1 MKNIGLDI
9 NLIKTEKD
17 LNQALGFVKS
27 IEDQVFQKQF
37 GDTLKKKE
45 TAKVFDLEGK
55 QLDTKKP
62 IMGGTQSEEDIL
74 QKSIKKNIDEATEKG
89 DFRGIANQVLRDPE
103 IAKAFKEAKEA
114 EALANERALQTT
126 PIPLDTIQYQGPDI
140 QKMTGPEKQKYL
152 ITDDKQTAELLKRGY
167 TFDDIIYAQDNY
179 GLTAKEIME
188 EAKGATKKDPFPF
201 QSGGRAG
208 FKMGRRAFLKL
219 IGGVGAGIGALK
231 SGMLNL
237 IGKEAAPQVAKE
249 VVEQTTKSTP
259 PPYFFE
265 LANKIKSLGKPDKV
279 TYADRV
285 EIHRYTGKNGDE
297 YELVEDLSTGDMK
310 ITKDKLGSAGSGEE
324 TYEGVMDRSVLEYKK
339 GDVNVDPDRK
349 IASKSPD
356 EYDEY
361 KVEFDVDGTEAE
373 ADDISEFIKKEI
385 IEEVNQQAPKI
396 KKASGGVAYML
407 GE

>member
-1 MKNIGLDI
+1 MSKKVLY
-9 NLIKTEKD
+9 
-17 LNQALGFVKS
+17 
-27 IEDQVFQKQF
+27 
-37 GDTLKKKE
+37 DTLFRKIALESAKKKGSNVVDIGKDIQE
-45 TAKVFDLEGK
+45 LVNKEYAKYIKAFDKANVDIDKLSPSDIKFTIELNEANKLSKKEGIQK
-55 QLDTKKP
+55 ALVSTDNVLDMKGQKLDPNKP

-265 LANKIKSLGKPDKV
+265 LADRIRKFGKESKV
-279 TYADRV
+279 KPQERV
-285 EIHRYTGKNGDE
+285 NEYNYVGKNGDE
-297 YELVEDLSTGDMK
+297 YTLTEDISTGDMR
-310 ITKDKLGSAGSGEE
+310 ITKDKTSPVTAGDE
-324 TYEGVMDRSVLEYKK
+324 TYEGISDRSVMEYKK
-339 GDVNVDPDRK
+339 V
-349 IASKSPD
+349 
-356 EYDEY
+356 
-361 KVEFDVDGTEAE
+361 
-373 ADDISEFIKKEI
+373 
-385 IEEVNQQAPKI
+385 
-396 KKASGGVAYML
+396 M
-407 GE
+407 